1 MTALRARDVSV
12 RHGETTLVE
21 PIDLDIEAGRCLAVI
36 GESGSGKT
44 MTARAIA
51 GLLPRG
57 VTASGSMQL
66 GDRTIDLPGNERVWA
81 NIRGEQ
87 IALLLQD
94 PFTSLSP
101 VHRCGQQLAQALQ
114 AEDRRRGRRRSRAD
128 LQEQVLL
135 RLEEVRLPGRVARQY
150 PHELS
155 GGMRQRVAIAAT
167 LAADP
172 DILIADEP
180 TTALDATV
188 QAGIL
193 DLLTTL
199 CQERD
204 LGLLL
209 ISHDLGIVQGRAQSV
224 IVMRDGRVVERGATA
239 DVLSSPQEDYTRR
252 LLASSPSLSDVRQRD
267 TRTTADPLL
276 EALDVSKSFDN
287 RPVLFD
293 VSVRLYAG
301 EMLALVGESGSG
313 KSTMARVI
321 AGLETPESGTMTYAG
336 RPLGW
341 GRADRSPDQVQVV
354 FQDPNSTLNPA
365 FTVAKTLTEA
375 LRVAGRPGSDL
386 AGLLESVDLDP
397 GLADR
402 KPGQLSGGQRQRV
415 AIARA
420 LAPKPSVLLCDESV
434 SALDVSVQAQ
444 ILQMLTEVTQKLD
457 LAVLFITHDLAV
469 VAEIADRVA
478 VMRDG
483 RIVETGSAASVITAP
498 QHEYTAELVA
508 SARAQSLTKG

>member
-1 MTALRARDVSV
+1 MTALQARGVTV
-12 RHGETTLVE
+12 RHASTTLVE
-21 PIDLDIEAGRCLAVI
+21 PIDLDITAGQCVAII

-57 VTASGSMQL
+57 VTASGSMRL
-66 GDRTIDLPGNERVWA
+66 GDRAIELPGSERSWSD
-81 NIRGEQ
+81 IRGEQ

-101 VHRCGQQLAQALQ
+101 VHRCGTQLAQALQ
-114 AEDRRRGRRRSRAD
+114 AEDRRRGRRRGRAD
-128 LQEQVLL
+128 LEAQVLM
-135 RLEEVRLPGRVARQY
+135 RLEEVRLPERVARQY

-193 DLLTTL
+193 DLLTRL

-224 IVMRDGRVVERGATA
+224 VVMRDGKVVERGTTTQ
-239 DVLSSPQEDYTRR
+239 VLSSPQEDYTRR
-252 LLASSPSLSDVRQRD
+252 LLASSPSLSDVREREV
-267 TRTTADPLL
+267 RTSTAPLL
-276 EALDVSKSFDN
+276 EAIDVSKSFDN
-287 RPVLFD
+287 RQVLFD
-293 VSVRLYAG
+293 VSLRLYPG
-301 EMLALVGESGSG
+301 ETLALVGESGSG
-313 KSTMARVI
+313 KSTMARAI
-321 AGLETPESGTMTYAG
+321 AGLEAPEAGTLTYAG

-375 LRVAGRPGSDL
+375 LRVAGRPSSDL
-386 AGLLESVDLDP
+386 PGLMESVDLDP
-397 GLADR
+397 ELADR
-402 KPGQLSGGQRQRV
+402 KPSQLSGGQRQRV

-420 LAPKPSVLLCDESV
+420 LAPRPKVLLCDESV

-444 ILQMLTEVTQKLD
+444 ILRMLTGLTDELN

-483 RIVETGSAASVITAP
+483 RIVETGSAESVITSP
-498 QHEYTAELVA
+498 QHGYTAELVA